1 MTDELSKKKK
11 TNNSKNKTKQ
21 ETIYQ
26 AMVKT
31 MDNDT
36 EWLCVVSEHGR
47 MPIKPTSKRL
57 DGRKKNQKKIEVD
70 YEFDR

>member
-1 MTDELSKKKK
+1 
-11 TNNSKNKTKQ
+11 
-21 ETIYQ
+21 
-26 AMVKT
+26 MVKT

-47 MPIKPTSKRL
+47 MPVKPPGKRL
-57 DGRKKNQKKIEVD
+57 DGGKKKQKKTKID

>member
-1 MTDELSKKKK
+1 VKDDVSKKKK

-47 MPIKPTSKRL
+47 MPVKPPGKRL
-57 DGRKKNQKKIEVD
+57 DGGKKKQKETKID